1 MRPNTA
7 EMNQELAIAEIA
19 EDAQL
24 WPQVWSVVELLNQER
39 YVQVQA
45 EHFRSSHLLVALLG
59 ERPIGFLRFV
69 VQRLGEDEERPPIVF
84 RGRTLYEAKIIA
96 FGIQPSLENDSVY
109 GKDANLKTIPAAES
123 PNIHENRTLA
133 ELTFSTDC
141 AILASDG
148 DERFRRGI
156 VRPETA
162 SRRASTT
169 LKRRKH
175 YKCQKHRHGFQL
187 WFAHD
192 RFRGVGCLSKPP
204 TL

>member
-7 EMNQELAIAEIA
+7 EMNQEFAVAEIA

-24 WPQVWSVVELLNQER
+24 WPQVWSVVEQLNQER

-45 EHFRSSHLLVALLG
+45 EHFRFSHLLVALQD

-109 GKDANLKTIPAAES
+109 FVKSLPAADA
-123 PNIHENRTLA
+123 PI
-133 ELTFSTDC
+133 STK
-141 AILASDG
+141 I
-148 DERFRRGI
+148 ER
-156 VRPETA
+156 
-162 SRRASTT
+162 SQS
-169 LKRRKH
+169 
-175 YKCQKHRHGFQL
+175 
-187 WFAHD
+187 
-192 RFRGVGCLSKPP
+192 
-204 TL
+204 

>member
-1 MRPNTA
+1 M
-7 EMNQELAIAEIA
+7 L
-19 EDAQL
+19 QL

-109 GKDANLKTIPAAES
+109 FVKSLPAADA
-123 PNIHENRTLA
+123 PI
-133 ELTFSTDC
+133 STK
-141 AILASDG
+141 I
-148 DERFRRGI
+148 ER
-156 VRPETA
+156 
-162 SRRASTT
+162 SQS
-169 LKRRKH
+169 
-175 YKCQKHRHGFQL
+175 
-187 WFAHD
+187 
-192 RFRGVGCLSKPP
+192 
-204 TL
+204 

>member
-19 EDAQL
+19 EDAPL

-45 EHFRSSHLLVALLG
+45 EHFRSSHLLVALLD

-96 FGIQPSLENDSVY
+96 FGVLPQERNRGFGRSLQLAAMGRAQELNCCQVRSRSAYGKDANFHLKISLGFGIQPSLENDSVY
-109 GKDANLKTIPAAES
+109 FIKSLPAADA
-123 PNIHENRTLA
+123 PI
-133 ELTFSTDC
+133 STEIED
-141 AILASDG
+141 AQS
-148 DERFRRGI
+148 
-156 VRPETA
+156 
-162 SRRASTT
+162 
-169 LKRRKH
+169 
-175 YKCQKHRHGFQL
+175 
-187 WFAHD
+187 
-192 RFRGVGCLSKPP
+192 
-204 TL
+204 